1 MRYIDNEATNLKTEW
16 RNQTRWPQEELLVYT
31 PWLSTKYQIDNKMA
45 NNNHVIH
52 FMYGLQYVLIS
63 LFYHDNL
70 WLPEGHG

>member
-1 MRYIDNEATNLKTEW
+1 MKEP
-16 RNQTRWPQEELLVYT
+16 NQVTARRIIGLHAMA
-31 PWLSTKYQIDNKMA
+31 KYQIDNKMA